1 MGENKTKGLHDGHR
15 DRVRKRFEENGLEGF
30 YDHQVLEFL
39 LFYGIPRKDTNDIAH
54 NLLNKFGSLSA
65 MFDTTV
71 ESLEESGLSYNAAIL
86 IKLISEVCARYY
98 QDKYHQKEDDDSNME
113 DFIIPHFI
121 GRNEEQLFVILL
133 DPNGKMI
140 FCDVISRGVPSAS
153 EVNVKKILQL
163 SVSHHARCV
172 VIAHNHP
179 GGIAM
184 PSKEDIKMT
193 ESLRAKLKTAGVIL
207 LDHYILSDMECRSL
221 SDTEEYEYLFFG

>member
-98 QDKYHQKEDDDSNME
+98 QDKYHQKEVTRLSNELLSME
-113 DFIIPHFI
+113 VKPSEKEKKCK
-121 GRNEEQLFVILL
+121 EEGKDCWECSKHCAYNPN
-133 DPNGKMI
+133 DPEKY
-140 FCDVISRGVPSAS
+140 PQ
-153 EVNVKKILQL
+153 E
-163 SVSHHARCV
+163 
-172 VIAHNHP
+172 
-179 GGIAM
+179 
-184 PSKEDIKMT
+184 
-193 ESLRAKLKTAGVIL
+193 
-207 LDHYILSDMECRSL
+207 
-221 SDTEEYEYLFFG
+221 